1 MTPFRPSRIL
11 ATLAD
16 DGVDCIVIG
25 GVASA
30 AHGSI
35 RTTQDLYVLCRSD
48 AANLVHIARALSRL
62 QARVKGSRQPPQP
75 IAPELLEGVQL
86 MTFETNAGEIDVFFN
101 VPGMTTYDDLPL
113 ASRAVRMEVQDRT
126 VRVVSL
132 RDLINLKRATGR
144 PVDGVIADELEL
156 LEELERLEPPAG
168 PG

>member
-1 MTPFRPSRIL
+1 M

-16 DGVDCIVIG
+16 GGVDCIVIG

-35 RTTQDLYVLCRSD
+35 RTTQDLDVLCRND
-48 AANLVHIARALSRL
+48 NANLVCIARALSRL
-62 QARVKGSRQPPQP
+62 HAKVKGSPASPKP
-75 IAPELLEGVQL
+75 IAPALLEGVRL
-86 MTFETNAGEIDVFFN
+86 MTFETEAGELDVFFD
-101 VPGMTTYDDLPL
+101 VPGITTYNEL
-113 ASRAVRMEVQDRT
+113 ASRAVAMDVQGRI

-144 PVDGVIADELEL
+144 PVDAVIADELEQ